1 MISSSRWIVFLV
13 CLMFSLQTVFSACE
27 IDALNASHFDLN
39 FNIKSDGLADVSV
52 LLEVPYSQECFN
64 FLGVSSDSFDCPTA
78 MLVVQDSLFQNLGFF
93 SNEGSCKGSYAD
105 NSLKMNFFATTD
117 MIVNQ
122 LQNNTVEVTFRQWN
136 LVDAK
141 QEDLLNNSLT
151 IIVPSGT
158 RLVSFYP
165 LSDPYAEA
173 DFDKGIV
180 VWDPIPGSS
189 KKPSV
194 RYSTESNFVFVVLI
208 ALAVIIVFG
217 AGIIYLFFIKSGEH
231 KIVSE
236 IKLLKMKMSILEQD
250 YLKGKMDET
259 TYRRLMEQYQIQ
271 LNDLKTKY
279 SASKGTLEKKG

>member
-1 MISSSRWIVFLV
+1 MISSSRWIVLLAV
-13 CLMFSLQTVFSACE
+13 LMFSLQTVFSVCE
-27 IDALNASHFDLN
+27 IDSNKARHFDLN

-52 LLEVPYSQECFN
+52 LFEVPYSQECFN
-64 FLGVSSDSFDCPTA
+64 ALGVSSDSFDCPA
-78 MLVVQDSLFQNLGFF
+78 AVLVVQDSLFQNLGFF

-105 NSLKMNFFATTD
+105 NFLKMNFFATTD

-136 LVDAK
+136 LLDAE
-141 QEDLLNNSLT
+141 QEDLLSNSLT
-151 IIVPSGT
+151 INIPSGT

-194 RYSTESNFVFVVLI
+194 RYSTENNFGFVILL
-208 ALAVIIVFG
+208 ALAVIIIFG
-217 AGIIYLFFIKSGEH
+217 AGIVYLFFIKSGEH

-279 SASKGTLEKKG
+279 SSSKGTFEKKA

>member
-1 MISSSRWIVFLV
+1 MAPSSKWIVLLAV
-13 CLMFSLQTVFSACE
+13 LLFSLQSVFSVCE
-27 IDALNASHFDLN
+27 IDALNATQFDLN
-39 FNIKSDGLADVSV
+39 FNIKPDGLADVSV
-52 LLEVPYSQECFN
+52 LLKVPYSQECFN
-64 FLGVSSDSFDCPTA
+64 YLGVSSNSFDCPQA
-78 MLVVQDSLFQNLGFF
+78 VLVVQDSLFQNLGFF
-93 SNEGSCKGSYAD
+93 SNQGSCKGSFAN
-105 NSLKMNFFATTD
+105 NSLTMNFFATTD

-141 QEDLLNNSLT
+141 QEDSLNNSLT
-151 IIVPSGT
+151 ISIPLGT

-165 LSDPYAEA
+165 LSDPYAVA
-173 DFDKGIV
+173 DFDKGFV
-180 VWDPIPGSS
+180 VWDPIPGAS

-194 RYSTESNFVFVVLI
+194 RYSTENNFIFVVLLAI
-208 ALAVIIVFG
+208 AVIIVFS
-217 AGIIYLFFIKSGEH
+217 AGVIYLFFMKSGEH

-271 LNDLKTKY
+271 LNDLKTRY
-279 SASKGTLEKKG
+279 SASKGNFAKKA